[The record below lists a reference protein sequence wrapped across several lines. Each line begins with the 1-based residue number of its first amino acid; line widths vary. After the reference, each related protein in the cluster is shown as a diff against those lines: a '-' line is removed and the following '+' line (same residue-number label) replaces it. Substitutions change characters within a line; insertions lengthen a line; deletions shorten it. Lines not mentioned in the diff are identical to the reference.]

1 MFGPYPSSNVD
12 GAGPILH
19 ELGNQNFF
27 MMLNDAILRLKVSS
41 GDASLSGVE
50 DDNDICIRAVLH
62 GWRAAEQKIPMDPA
76 WQLLRGMDQTFFCH
90 AGIVERV
97 AILRVTRAMLVVCA
111 PMHLDQGKRNLPT
124 DHAS

>member
-19 ELGNQNFF
+19 EVGNKNFF

-50 DDNDICIRAVLH
+50 DDDDICIRAVLH
-62 GWRAAEQKIPMDPA
+62 GWRAAERKNPMDSA
-76 WQLLRGMDQTFFCH
+76 WQLICAIDQKILCH
-90 AGIVERV
+90 AGIVERLAV
-97 AILRVTRAMLVVCA
+97 LRVTRAMFVVCP
-111 PMHLDQGKRNLPT
+111 PMRL
-124 DHAS
+124 A

>member
-19 ELGNQNFF
+19 DPGNQNFF
-27 MMLNDAILRLKVSS
+27 MMLNDAILRLKVSF
-41 GDASLSGVE
+41 GDAPFSGVE

-62 GWRAAEQKIPMDPA
+62 GWRAAERKVPMDSA
-76 WQLLRGMDQTFFCH
+76 WQLLRAIDQKIFCH

-97 AILRVTRAMLVVCA
+97 AVLRVMRAMFVVCP
-111 PMHLDQGKRNLPT
+111 PMRF
-124 DHAS
+124 A